1 MNILIR
7 VKFKI
12 WPKRFFYKFQR
23 YYFPF
28 MDRIFTQSSHPRA
41 LKTYFFLYIKATRII
56 VVYYVFC
63 ILSSSL
69 IISLGTFDISE
80 GKTITYNF
88 TFKCKT
94 VHSSDLKNIL
104 NFSYALENFCS
115 FRFSLLYEKWIP
127 AIFMVSLHKW
137 YHFTLFSTS
146 IPVILHFLWFGSNP
160 EYFENVANVLR
171 SSLIDLLSLKKKVV
185 SSAYFEYN

>member
-1 MNILIR
+1 
-7 VKFKI
+7 
-12 WPKRFFYKFQR
+12 
-23 YYFPF
+23 

-146 IPVILHFLWFGSNP
+146 IPAILHFL
-160 EYFENVANVLR
+160 
-171 SSLIDLLSLKKKVV
+171 
-185 SSAYFEYN
+185 